1 MLRGALYWWQPRF
14 PPLRPD
20 LRYRLQRK
28 RCVVEGAEADLDAGV
43 VKAEEPRATVW
54 TEAPAVVAVES
65 PAELEDCAWPLTVDR
80 ERAPGLFS
88 AVGAVA
94 PPDM

>member
-1 MLRGALYWWQPRF
+1 MLRGALYPWQPRL
-14 PPLRPD
+14 PPLCPD

-28 RCVVEGAEADLDAGV
+28 RCVVQGAEADLDDGV
-43 VKAEEPRATVW
+43 AKTEKPRATAW
-54 TEAPAVVAVES
+54 TEAPAVVAVKS
-65 PAELEDCAWPLTVDR
+65 PAELEDRAWPLTVDR
-80 ERAPGLFS
+80 ERAPGLFP